1 LKSAAAIIPA
11 RYQSRRFPGKPLA
24 PILGKPMLQHVYARA
39 CRSRSLQK
47 VIIATD
53 DDRIRTA
60 AEKFGAPVVMTSSKH
75 KSGTERTAEAADNL
89 TEELIINIQG
99 DEPLLNPAGIDCLVA
114 VLQNDSVL
122 MATLRRP
129 GLNPQEY
136 LDIHCVKLVIDAA
149 ENALYFSRSPIPYN
163 SPSSFWVHIGMYGF
177 QKDFLKIVPKL
188 ASRRLEKTENL
199 EQLRVLEHGYSIK
212 TAESSDS
219 GLSVNVPQDIIKV
232 EQLMKK
238 RMKKNG

>member
-1 LKSAAAIIPA
+1 MKSAAAIIPA